1 MSPPRDPS
9 LQVDLSTPRHLHV
22 VGVGGPGMS
31 ATALL
36 LAGAGHE
43 VSGSDMVDSPV
54 LARLRGAGVAAAAG
68 HDPSRVRG
76 VDCVVYS
83 TAVPADNPEIVA
95 ARASGVQV
103 VHRSAALAALTAATR
118 SVGVA
123 GTHGKTTTTALLV
136 TMLRGSGI
144 DPSFYVGA
152 EMLDLGTGAA
162 TGRDGLLVIEA
173 DESDGTAEALHLESL
188 VLTNIDTDH
197 LDRFGDD
204 AGVDAGF
211 ADIIGG
217 VTGTVIVCGDDARAR
232 GVATAAG
239 RRVETYGFGA
249 GNDIVVGEP
258 RITDDGMSFH
268 VSIDGAEVAVGLP
281 LRGRHNALN
290 CSAALAMAVRLGA
303 DPQRAA
309 GAVAHFGGVDRR
321 FRERGSHRG
330 AVLIDD
336 YAHLPA
342 EIEAALSAARTH
354 PALTGRLVA
363 VFQPNRY
370 HRVAA
375 MAGEYADCF
384 AAADTVF
391 VTDIYA
397 SGTERI
403 EGVSGIMVADAVRTA
418 HPHVVWA
425 AGRDDLVSAV
435 DAELAEGDVC
445 ISMGCGDISTFP
457 DDLRSA
463 R

>member
-1 MSPPRDPS
+1 MSLPRDSS
-9 LQVDLSTPRHLHV
+9 LRVDLSAPRRVHI

-36 LAGAGHE
+36 LVGAGHV
-43 VSGSDMVDSPV
+43 VSGSDMVDTPV

-68 HDPSRVRG
+68 HDPARVTG
-76 VDCVVYS
+76 ADCVVYS
-83 TAVPADNPEIVA
+83 TAVPADNPELVA
-95 ARASGVQV
+95 ARAAGLQV
-103 VHRSAALAALTAATR
+103 IHRSSALAALTAATR

-152 EMLDLGTGAA
+152 EMLDIGTGAA
-162 TGRDGLLVIEA
+162 TGLDGLLVIEA

-197 LDRFGDD
+197 LDRFVDD
-204 AGVDAGF
+204 DGVDAGF
-211 ADIIGG
+211 AAIVGS
-217 VTGTVIVCGDDARAR
+217 VPGTVIACGDDARAR
-232 GVATAAG
+232 TVATTAG
-239 RRVETYGFGA
+239 RHVETYGFGA
-249 GNDIVVGEP
+249 DNNVVVGDPVHTAE
-258 RITDDGMSFH
+258 GMSFT
-268 VSIDGAEVAVGLP
+268 VSIDGQGVAVNLP

-290 CSAALAMAVRLGA
+290 CAAALAMAVRLGA
-303 DPQRAA
+303 DPRRAA
-309 GAVAHFGGVDRR
+309 SAAARFGGVDRR
-321 FRERGSHRG
+321 FRERGRHRG

-342 EIEAALSAARTH
+342 EIEAALSAAGTH
-354 PALTGRLVA
+354 PSLTGRLIA

-375 MAGEYADCF
+375 MAGDYADCF
-384 AAADTVF
+384 RAADVVF

-403 EGVSGIMVADAVRTA
+403 EGVSGLMVADAVRTA
-418 HPHVVWA
+418 HHNVVWA
-425 AGRDDLVSAV
+425 ERRDELVSAV
-435 DAELAEGDVC
+435 NAELSEGDVC
-445 ISMGCGDISTFP
+445 ISMGCGDISSFP
-457 DDLRSA
+457 DDLRGDP
-463 R
+463 